1 MQQQTRAVAGFLA
14 AVVLVAGC
22 SRVAREPRVSEA
34 QTPPPATAASTTVAP
49 LPGHL
54 PVTTSGVVAKF
65 DSANGVM
72 VFQDG
77 RTVKLTDQS
86 QIVAAK
92 TQQPIDPRAVR
103 PGDRVVV
110 QNALPFGLSSVA
122 KGKRQR
128 ATTVASVDQQNQ
140 LVRMT
145 DGSTVRVTPSTRMT
159 MGPGGKTIVLTDLR
173 PGDELIIVMEE
184 MAPAVSSSSAT
195 TGSSSTT
202 GTQTSMNTAPTTT
215 GSPSELPRNVITGA
229 PSDPSDASELILFR
243 EAQSP

>member
-22 SRVAREPRVSEA
+22 SRAAREPRVSEA
-34 QTPPPATAASTTVAP
+34 QTPPPATAASTAVAP
-49 LPGHL
+49 LPGHP

-65 DSANGVM
+65 DSTNGVM

-92 TQQPIDPRAVR
+92 TQQPIDPRAIR

-110 QNALPFGLSSVA
+110 QNALPAGLSSVA

-159 MGPGGKTIVLTDLR
+159 MGPGGQTIVLTDLR

-184 MAPAVSSSSAT
+184 VAPASAT
-195 TGSSSTT
+195 TTT
-202 GTQTSMNTAPTTT
+202 GTQTSMSTGTT

-229 PSDPSDASELILFR
+229 PSDPSDASELIVFR
-243 EAQSP
+243 EAQAP

>member
-22 SRVAREPRVSEA
+22 SRAAREPRVREA
-34 QTPPPATAASTTVAP
+34 QTPPPATAASTAVAP
-49 LPGHL
+49 LPGHP

-65 DSANGVM
+65 DSTNGVM

-92 TQQPIDPRAVR
+92 TQQPIDPRAIR

-110 QNALPFGLSSVA
+110 QNALPAGLSSVA

-159 MGPGGKTIVLTDLR
+159 MGPGGQTIVLTDLR

-184 MAPAVSSSSAT
+184 VAPASAT
-195 TGSSSTT
+195 TTT
-202 GTQTSMNTAPTTT
+202 GTQTSMSTGTT

-243 EAQSP
+243 EAQAP

>member
-22 SRVAREPRVSEA
+22 SRAAREPLVSEA
-34 QTPPPATAASTTVAP
+34 QTPPPATAASTAVAP
-49 LPGHL
+49 VPGHP

-65 DSANGVM
+65 DSTNGVM

-77 RTVKLTDQS
+77 RSVKLTDQS

-110 QNALPFGLSSVA
+110 QNALPVGLSSVA

-128 ATTVASVDQQNQ
+128 AATVAAVDQQNQ

-159 MGPGGKTIVLTDLR
+159 MGPGGQTIVLTDLR

-184 MAPAVSSSSAT
+184 VAPASAT

-202 GTQTSMNTAPTTT
+202 GTQTSMSTGTT
-215 GSPSELPRNVITGA
+215 GSPSELPRNDITGA

-243 EAQSP
+243 EAQAP

>member
-22 SRVAREPRVSEA
+22 SRAAREPRVTEA
-34 QTPPPATAASTTVAP
+34 QTPPSATAAPMAVAP
-49 LPGHL
+49 ISGHP

-65 DSANGVM
+65 DSTNGVM
-72 VFQDG
+72 IFQDG

-86 QIVAAK
+86 PIVAAK
-92 TQQPIDPRAVR
+92 TQQPIEPRAVR

-110 QNALPFGLSSVA
+110 QNALPIGLSSVA

-128 ATTVASVDQQNQ
+128 AATVASVDQQNQ

-145 DGSTVRVTPSTRMT
+145 DGSSVHVTPSTRMT
-159 MGPGGKTIVLTDLR
+159 MGPGGQTIVLTDLR
-173 PGDELIIVMEE
+173 PGDELIIVLEE
-184 MAPAVSSSSAT
+184 MAPAVSSSSA
-195 TGSSSTT
+195 
-202 GTQTSMNTAPTTT
+202 TT

-243 EAQSP
+243 EAQAP

>member
-1 MQQQTRAVAGFLA
+1 MQQQPRAVAGFLA

-22 SRVAREPRVSEA
+22 SRAAREPRVSEA
-34 QTPPPATAASTTVAP
+34 QTPPPATAASTTASP
-49 LPGHL
+49 LPGHP

-65 DSANGVM
+65 DSTNGVM

-110 QNALPFGLSSVA
+110 QNALPVGLSSVA
-122 KGKRQR
+122 KGRRQR
-128 ATTVASVDQQNQ
+128 AATVAAVDQQNQ

-145 DGSTVRVTPSTRMT
+145 DGSTVRVSPSTRMT
-159 MGPGGKTIVLTDLR
+159 MGSGGQTIVLTDLR

-184 MAPAVSSSSAT
+184 VAPASAT

-202 GTQTSMNTAPTTT
+202 GTQTSMSTGTT

-229 PSDPSDASELILFR
+229 PSDPSDANELIVFR
-243 EAQSP
+243 EAQAP

>member
-1 MQQQTRAVAGFLA
+1 MPQQTRAVAGFLV

-22 SRVAREPRVSEA
+22 SRAAREPRVSET
-34 QTPPPATAASTTVAP
+34 QMPPQATAASTAVAP
-49 LPGHL
+49 LPGHP

-65 DSANGVM
+65 DSTNGVM
-72 VFQDG
+72 IFQDG
-77 RTVKLTDQS
+77 RTVRLTDQS

-92 TQQPIDPRAVR
+92 TKQPIDPRAVR

-110 QNALPFGLSSVA
+110 QNALPVGLSSVA

-128 ATTVASVDQQNQ
+128 AMTVASVDQQNQ

-159 MGPGGKTIVLTDLR
+159 MGPGGQTIVLTDLR

-184 MAPAVSSSSAT
+184 VAPAVSSSSA
-195 TGSSSTT
+195 
-202 GTQTSMNTAPTTT
+202 GTQTSMNPGSRPTTT

-229 PSDPSDASELILFR
+229 PSDPSDASELIMFR
-243 EAQSP
+243 EAEAP

>member
-22 SRVAREPRVSEA
+22 SRAAREPRVSEA
-34 QTPPPATAASTTVAP
+34 QTPPQATAASPAVAP
-49 LPGHL
+49 LPGHP

-65 DSANGVM
+65 DSANGVL

-86 QIVAAK
+86 QLVAAK
-92 TQQPIDPRAVR
+92 TQQLIDPRAVR

-110 QNALPFGLSSVA
+110 QNALPAGLSSVA

-128 ATTVASVDQQNQ
+128 AATIASVDQQGR

-145 DGSTVRVTPSTRMT
+145 DGSTVHVTPSTRMT
-159 MGPGGKTIVLTDLR
+159 MGSGGQTIVLTDLR
-173 PGDELIIVMEE
+173 PGDEVIIVTAEI
-184 MAPAVSSSSAT
+184 APAASSSSAT
-195 TGSSSTT
+195 TG
-202 GTQTSMNTAPTTT
+202 TQTSVNTGSRATTT

-229 PSDPSDASELILFR
+229 PSDPSDANELILFR
-243 EAQSP
+243 EAEAP

>member
-22 SRVAREPRVSEA
+22 SRAAREPRVSEA
-34 QTPPPATAASTTVAP
+34 QTPPPATAASTTVSP
-49 LPGHL
+49 LPGHP

-65 DSANGVM
+65 DSTNGVM

-92 TQQPIDPRAVR
+92 TQQPIDPRAIR

-110 QNALPFGLSSVA
+110 QNALPAGLSSVA

-159 MGPGGKTIVLTDLR
+159 MGPGGQTIVLTDLR

-184 MAPAVSSSSAT
+184 VAPASAT
-195 TGSSSTT
+195 TTT
-202 GTQTSMNTAPTTT
+202 GTQTSMSTGTT

-243 EAQSP
+243 EAQAP